1 VVGNL
6 TTVTTSL
13 RNFTTLLL
21 GLYFADRALGS
32 GQFEESERAN
42 LFLKFEQLA
51 AYSRHTYN
59 DGEEE
64 NTESP
69 RGFRRVKRKLS
80 EGRGLVQISAA
91 GEHQILSSQKTYGI
105 WGLFTVAARQSG
117 LVEQQENR
125 LTPRA
130 YEFVELE
137 YVPHLSYAGSKDGAD
152 VLRFLA
158 KDSAFEP
165 KGKNRKLGKALAGL
179 LGARVTHRER
189 DFYTRTLV
197 LGAEEGCDHTAGRQ
211 RQLWEDIS
219 EINDAGH
226 FDWDEPFGYEELTE
240 VAKRADARGQA
251 TLSEALG
258 VIGLTEPTLAAAGS
272 LFGFMLMRN
281 GSALDSVAAEVR
293 AVWGRRVRHID
304 ADRLEELRPAIQAPL
319 SGDSARRVIRMARM
333 LREGDYEGFARTA
346 VKQNAEVM
354 RARGGAPW
362 VTIEGNKLK
371 VRLRE
376 ESGRLPPAEELRTL
390 WVNTYFIN
398 SLKSVGRT
406 VTGRYS

>member
-1 VVGNL
+1 
-6 TTVTTSL
+6 
-13 RNFTTLLL
+13 L

-32 GQFEESERAN
+32 GQFDEGERAN

-51 AYSRHTYN
+51 AYSRYVYN
-59 DGEEE
+59 EGEDE
-64 NTESP
+64 NAESP

-80 EGRGLVQISAA
+80 EGKGRVQISAA
-91 GEHQILSSQKTYGI
+91 GQYQILSSQKTYGI

-130 YEFVELE
+130 YEFIERE

-152 VLRFLA
+152 VLRFLTR
-158 KDSAFEP
+158 DSAFEP
-165 KGKNRKLGKALAGL
+165 KGKDKRLGKALAGL
-179 LGARVTHRER
+179 LSPKIMHHER

-197 LGAEEGCDHTAGRQ
+197 LGAEDDCDHTAGRQ
-211 RQLWEDIS
+211 RQLWEGIS
-219 EINDAGH
+219 EVNNASH

-240 VAKRADARGQA
+240 ITKRAGAKGQA
-251 TLSEALG
+251 ALSGALG
-258 VIGLTEPTLAAAGS
+258 AIELTEPALAAAGACFS
-272 LFGFMLMRN
+272 FMLMRN
-281 GSALDSVAAEVR
+281 ESTLNSVAAEVR
-293 AVWGRRVRHID
+293 AAWGKRVRHID
-304 ADRLEELRPAIQAPL
+304 AARFEELRPAIQAPL
-319 SGDSARRVIRMARM
+319 TGDSAARVIQMARM
-333 LREGDYEGFARTA
+333 LREGDYEGFVRTA
-346 VKQNAEVM
+346 VEQNAEVM

-362 VTIEGNKLK
+362 ATIEKNKLK

-376 ESGRLPPAEELRTL
+376 ESGRLPPAEELPTL

-406 VTGRYS
+406 VTGRHS